1 MDFDKV
7 FTAFRNCISEP
18 KCKDCPW
25 EQCEQFNQKKVSV
38 PVTLALD
45 VLNLLKEHEGLI
57 LALGQSNAANEYLNA
72 EVERLTGLL
81 KEQENLLGIQQTA
94 DSITFISTGTA
105 RQGEERGI
113 VLGQARMHDWLE
125 KELLY
130 RGLLT
135 DAIRAVFHDARRL
148 VK

>member
-1 MDFDKV
+1 M
-7 FTAFRNCISEP
+7 
-18 KCKDCPW
+18 
-25 EQCEQFNQKKVSV
+25 
-38 PVTLALD
+38 
-45 VLNLLKEHEGLI
+45 
-57 LALGQSNAANEYLNA
+57 
-72 EVERLTGLL
+72 
-81 KEQENLLGIQQTA
+81 LGIQQTA

-105 RQGEERGI
+105 QQGEERGI

>member
-1 MDFDKV
+1 MIQIDIPMPK
-7 FTAFRNCISEP
+7 NCGE
-18 KCKDCPW
+18 CPICNEHLMCGVPCNGRGW
-25 EQCEQFNQKKVSV
+25 GENDVSDYFINGR
-38 PVTLALD
+38 P
-45 VLNLLKEHEGLI
+45 EWCP
-57 LALGQSNAANEYLNA
+57 
-72 EVERLTGLL
+72 L

-113 VLGQARMHDWLE
+113 MLGKSWMHEWLK
-125 KELLY
+125 KELLH

-135 DAIRAVFHDARRL
+135 DEIRSVFDEAGRS

>member
-1 MDFDKV
+1 MDRETLIGAIEQRKRI
-7 FTAFRNCISEP
+7 AERN
-18 KCKDCPW
+18 
-25 EQCEQFNQKKVSV
+25 NQSFVDFPYEIV
-38 PVTLALD
+38 GE
-45 VLNLLKEHEGLI
+45 VLE
-57 LALGQSNAANEYLNA
+57 
-72 EVERLTGLL
+72 LL
-81 KEQENLLGIQQTA
+81 KEQKSVLGIQQTA

-105 RQGEERGI
+105 QQGEVRGI
-113 VLGQARMHDWLE
+113 VLGQARMHEWLE

>member
-1 MDFDKV
+1 MSSRQEVMEGLQKV
-7 FTAFRNCISEP
+7 WEAFH
-18 KCKDCPW
+18 
-25 EQCEQFNQKKVSV
+25 QM
-38 PVTLALD
+38 
-45 VLNLLKEHEGLI
+45 EHELY
-57 LALGQSNAANEYLNA
+57 ADYVFDAME
-72 EVERLTGLL
+72 LL
-81 KEQENLLGIQQTA
+81 KEQESLLGIQQTA

-105 RQGEERGI
+105 QQGEERGI